1 MSSGFLRLEPRY
13 EPTVGW
19 SASSGTVVTVTGP
32 GINKT
37 VLDINN
43 AGPIELWGLQEAIDS
58 IAKSVVWT
66 RVPAANKARDIPR

>member
-1 MSSGFLRLEPRY
+1 M
-13 EPTVGW
+13 
-19 SASSGTVVTVTGP
+19 TVTGP

-37 VLDINN
+37 VLDFNN

-66 RVPAANKARDIPR
+66 RVPAGDKARDIPR